1 MSHTEHDLKETLAE
15 HSEGGGGG
23 TARLEEIIA
32 RGRRIRRRRRWAA
45 TGTAVAALAVVAVLT
60 PVPLPGGGVTDARI
74 AAEVREPE
82 GEGVRL
88 AGARFENVG
97 KAETISF
104 TPRSDRTSYRVS
116 CAGPVQAFVR
126 FGDQIDHS
134 RCGNEQALGRH
145 AIGRLEGT
153 KEGITAKVEV
163 FTVPDS
169 QVPADITAEKELSS
183 EDFDR
188 VLAQART
195 GSGLWEIAIHDG
207 GVSTRSCSP
216 DICLYSGTTLATKGE
231 RNLAGLPNSHSVRGG
246 YFTETK
252 KRFSVKTVVD
262 GPGQVYV
269 RCEGEDMYAF
279 IWASEGVLAV
289 AQPCGAKP
297 AKWEFQAN
305 GGGVLVAVVRRD
317 QVPSEVDFMRD
328 LQTGAAKAKQLLR
341 TLKSEPGNWEVSVQR
356 WDEPESKVKR
366 SVAPDGTITSYF
378 TR

>member
-231 RNLAGLPNSHSVRGG
+231 RNLASLPNSHSVRGG

-252 KRFSVKTVVD
+252 RDSRSRPWWTDRVRSTSGARARTCTRSSGRARACSPSPSPA
-262 GPGQVYV
+262 GP
-269 RCEGEDMYAF
+269 
-279 IWASEGVLAV
+279 
-289 AQPCGAKP
+289 
-297 AKWEFQAN
+297 N
-305 GGGVLVAVVRRD
+305 RRSGSSR
-317 QVPSEVDFMRD
+317 P
-328 LQTGAAKAKQLLR
+328 TGAE
-341 TLKSEPGNWEVSVQR
+341 SWSR
-356 WDEPESKVKR
+356 WSGAIR
-366 SVAPDGTITSYF
+366 SRARWTSCGTFRRGRRRPSSSSG
-378 TR
+378 R